1 IGAELKMLDCELEA
15 LANPSRWQECLPPR
29 TSEATSLDS
38 VIGPSTWKRLPNA
51 VLLQLIL
58 LKLHCPMLGSMVTP
72 VQGDL
77 GQTAAT
83 PPHDASDSEE
93 EDDSFVLQRTSTV
106 KDGRSAPASG
116 EAADD
121 SALRANPGFRV
132 KNTFIHVDE
141 EVGTGMGR
149 TESDQF
155 AATRTQSDPSG
166 SNVRLPRWPSRQAP
180 RVPAVPEDSSE
191 APAESDS
198 DESGE
203 QRTHKELERFET
215 WDHFA
220 AQAHGYAGSLPM
232 PGADVPPMMPMI
244 PVGMPQEGYQMPAA
258 FGWPGAS
265 DQMTLAPSTGPAF
278 GLVHSFHKEVRG
290 FGLASPDLRQ
300 FTKGQDYEGRLS
312 VISGS
317 EVQRGGVQK
326 YLMQFSDGELTK
338 ADGVGFVFA
347 SRVPCAKNI
356 QKIVSVFVNQRGR
369 ICMRVFGDI
378 LKAKKHV
385 RALQVGDWIEM
396 AIDLENSIATFKVW
410 SYETVASGYMPM
422 EPDSTAEFHYGKRL
436 AQANQLSAKPATPPQ
451 WHTKAPSTEVMSP
464 GIEVKLNV
472 GHFACVIQNV
482 GVTDFKEPAQPL
494 NGLEAPR
501 SRRAVDVVKYLWE
514 EAQWDQVDPV
524 GRIMAEF
531 SEDCVYEDLSR
542 EQEAFVGFEEVKRYQ
557 QETKDSTP
565 DNLRFFLDEVTDG
578 DKACTVLWH
587 VEFNSRMS
595 PRGVSY
601 YELNEEGK

>member
-1 IGAELKMLDCELEA
+1 
-15 LANPSRWQECLPPR
+15 
-29 TSEATSLDS
+29 
-38 VIGPSTWKRLPNA
+38 
-51 VLLQLIL
+51 
-58 LKLHCPMLGSMVTP
+58 MLGSMVTP
-72 VQGDL
+72 AVQGDL

-116 EAADD
+116 EAGEAADD
-121 SALRANPGFRV
+121 SAVAYDFFLSRKTDEALRANPGFRV

-166 SNVRLPRWPSRQAP
+166 SNVRLPRWPSRLAP

-203 QRTHKELERFET
+203 ARAHKELERFET

-244 PVGMPQEGYQMPAA
+244 PVGVPQEGYQMPAA
-258 FGWPGAS
+258 FGWPDAS
-265 DQMTLAPSTGPAF
+265 GQMSLAPSTGPAF

-436 AQANQLSAKPATPPQ
+436 AQANQLSAKP
-451 WHTKAPSTEVMSP
+451 
-464 GIEVKLNV
+464 VKLNV

-482 GVTDFKEPAQPL
+482 GVT
-494 NGLEAPR
+494 
-501 SRRAVDVVKYLWE
+501 
-514 EAQWDQVDPV
+514 
-524 GRIMAEF
+524 
-531 SEDCVYEDLSR
+531 
-542 EQEAFVGFEEVKRYQ
+542 
-557 QETKDSTP
+557 
-565 DNLRFFLDEVTDG
+565 VTMG
-578 DKACTVLWH
+578 
-587 VEFNSRMS
+587 S
-595 PRGVSY
+595 
-601 YELNEEGK
+601 

>member
-1 IGAELKMLDCELEA
+1 
-15 LANPSRWQECLPPR
+15 
-29 TSEATSLDS
+29 
-38 VIGPSTWKRLPNA
+38 
-51 VLLQLIL
+51 
-58 LKLHCPMLGSMVTP
+58 MLGSMVTP

-436 AQANQLSAKPATPPQ
+436 AQANQLSAKP
-451 WHTKAPSTEVMSP
+451 
-464 GIEVKLNV
+464 VKLNV

-501 SRRAVDVVKYLWE
+501 SRRAADVVKYLWE
-514 EAQWDQVDPV
+514 EAQWDQQEFGLYLGCSPPAMRGGKRKRHNKKLDLNKVQFKVAKKRGKTVVTAEKAVQKTKAEIEDEIKKLKAAKKAAVKSKARRRKQPAPILERKALDYLPVDA
-524 GRIMAEF
+524 GMRK
-531 SEDCVYEDLSR
+531 DLEARRARR
-542 EQEAFVGFEEVKRYQ
+542 EATRVAREERRARRQEAREKKERLGKEEVSL
-557 QETKDSTP
+557 KDVLGGDFFGADGIAP
-565 DNLRFFLDEVTDG
+565 DLD
-578 DKACTVLWH
+578 
-587 VEFNSRMS
+587 
-595 PRGVSY
+595 
-601 YELNEEGK
+601 

>member
-1 IGAELKMLDCELEA
+1 
-15 LANPSRWQECLPPR
+15 
-29 TSEATSLDS
+29 
-38 VIGPSTWKRLPNA
+38 
-51 VLLQLIL
+51 
-58 LKLHCPMLGSMVTP
+58 
-72 VQGDL
+72 DL

-198 DESGE
+198 DESGAE
-203 QRTHKELERFET
+203 RTHKELERFET

-220 AQAHGYAGSLPM
+220 VQAHGYAGSLPM

-258 FGWPGAS
+258 FGWPDAS
-265 DQMTLAPSTGPAF
+265 GQMTLAPSTGPAF

-396 AIDLENSIATFKVW
+396 AIDLEKLGTDLIYSVPKTLQVHSELFFSASLFNIF
-410 SYETVASGYMPM
+410 YDVANDG
-422 EPDSTAEFHYGKRL
+422 
-436 AQANQLSAKPATPPQ
+436 
-451 WHTKAPSTEVMSP
+451 
-464 GIEVKLNV
+464 
-472 GHFACVIQNV
+472 CV
-482 GVTDFKEPAQPL
+482 
-494 NGLEAPR
+494 
-501 SRRAVDVVKYLWE
+501 S
-514 EAQWDQVDPV
+514 
-524 GRIMAEF
+524 
-531 SEDCVYEDLSR
+531 CV
-542 EQEAFVGFEEVKRYQ
+542 
-557 QETKDSTP
+557 
-565 DNLRFFLDEVTDG
+565 
-578 DKACTVLWH
+578 H
-587 VEFNSRMS
+587 VRCC
-595 PRGVSY
+595 VHA
-601 YELNEEGK
+601 L